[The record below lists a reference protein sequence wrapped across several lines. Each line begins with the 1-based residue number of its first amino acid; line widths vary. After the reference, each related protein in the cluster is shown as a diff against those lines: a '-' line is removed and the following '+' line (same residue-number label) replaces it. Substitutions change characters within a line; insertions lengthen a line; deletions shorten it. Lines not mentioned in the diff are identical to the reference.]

1 MFNKAQGKTCAF
13 FNLNNPMVKLGKKQ
27 LKVLDAI
34 KAVDTTT
41 IKDLSN
47 TTGIDEGI
55 VRNIVREFQQAEII
69 RVSVDNLITW
79 RSTPLA
85 EKNQAYVPK
94 EKSEW
99 EPYKPKLKNLSR
111 IL

>member
-1 MFNKAQGKTCAF
+1 
-13 FNLNNPMVKLGKKQ
+13 MVKLGKRQ
-27 LKVLDAI
+27 LKILDAI

-55 VRNIVREFQQAEII
+55 VRNIVKEFQQAEII

-79 RSTPLA
+79 RVTPLA
-85 EKNQAYVPK
+85 EKNQQYEPK
-94 EKSEW
+94 EKNEW